1 MTLNNFVSGFKNSE
15 KINLI
20 SVVNNLKMGSSSD
33 WSAGFK
39 KVVDTE
45 MGKEF
50 PNIKSRPLQNV
61 PVNHTDDSNYNSSTS
76 LILLYI
82 QGFPTKA
89 QTHGISR
96 FSWNQ
101 YVQIFVHISPRLS
114 NIFHF
119 YFLAFV
125 HVRLVANKEIP
136 G

>member
-61 PVNHTDDSNYNSSTS
+61 PVNHADDSNYNSSTS
-76 LILLYI
+76 LISFCI
-82 QGFPTKA
+82 FRAFTKA
-89 QTHGISR
+89 QTR
-96 FSWNQ
+96 DFSILLESMCTNLCT
-101 YVQIFVHISPRLS
+101 YLAEIYSTFT
-114 NIFHF
+114 
-119 YFLAFV
+119 FL
-125 HVRLVANKEIP
+125 
-136 G
+136 